1 MSKKYNE
8 NSTQHIDAREF
19 TRKRPSTYCGS
30 TEYSTQLL
38 KELFANA
45 HDEHIIGH
53 GTEIIISVDTKKNEY
68 TCEDFAQGFIPGVE
82 RPNGET
88 MLSECF
94 SVINTSGKYD
104 DSDDSIYGGSAL
116 GLNGIGLKLICF
128 LSSSSMITT
137 SDGKGQRETLWYK
150 DGLFQKREITKEKV
164 GVHGTKVTYIPDP
177 QFFQNPEA
185 NLNDIRTLFKE
196 ESALS
201 PTLTIKL
208 IIDGKEE
215 DFHSKNGINDLVDEK
230 VKDNEII
237 KKRFNAHIVKGN
249 DLIDICMTYISGYS
263 EDIVSY
269 VNYGKVESG
278 IHLTTLRANLTRA
291 LNKYAN
297 DNKLYKKDETN
308 LTGAELNEGL
318 IIVFNLKAKSVKYDS
333 QTKVRVTDIDKA
345 LILEAIN
352 VNFVEWMNENPKDVK
367 TIIEKALLARR
378 ARNAAKKAR
387 EAARSKAEKKS
398 KALKFDSKLAD
409 ASEKIDR
416 MKCEIYVTEGDS
428 ASGMLKDARNKRY
441 QAVMPIRGKML
452 NTQDAAID
460 KVIKN
465 AEISTIM
472 DAFFGPNG
480 WRVVNNKIEYDIDKL
495 RYGKI
500 IIMSDAD
507 VDGAHIKNLFYTFI
521 WNVCPELLMQGYI
534 YAGRAPLYK
543 ITEKNGKSYT
553 YLRDDVEL
561 EKYRAT
567 HTSEKYDVGRMK
579 GLGEMGIEETE
590 ECLTDPDR
598 RVIDKITVRDAEA
611 ANKAFIQMMGA
622 SADYRK
628 QFLKA
633 YGKEAM
639 YNAE

>member
-82 RPNGET
+82 RPDGET

-116 GLNGIGLKLICF
+116 GLNGIGMKLVCF

-150 DGLFQKREITKEKV
+150 DGLFQKREITKEKI

-249 DLIDICMTYISGYS
+249 DLIDICMTYTSGYS

-278 IHLTTLRANLTRA
+278 IHLTALRANLTRA

-521 WNVCPELLMQGYI
+521 WNVCPELLMQGHI

-579 GLGEMGIEETE
+579 GLGEMGVEETE

-622 SADYRK
+622 NADYRK

>member
-150 DGLFQKREITKEKV
+150 DGLFQKREITKEKI

-249 DLIDICMTYISGYS
+249 DLIDICMTYTSGYS

-367 TIIEKALLARR
+367 IIIEKALLARR

-521 WNVCPELLMQGYI
+521 WNVCPKLLMQGYI

-579 GLGEMGIEETE
+579 GLGEMGVEETE

>member
-116 GLNGIGLKLICF
+116 GLNGIGMKLVCY
-128 LSSSSMITT
+128 LSSNSMITT

-150 DGLFQKREITKEKV
+150 DGLFQKREITKEKI

-249 DLIDICMTYISGYS
+249 DLIDICMTYTSGYS

-367 TIIEKALLARR
+367 IIIEKALLARR

-579 GLGEMGIEETE
+579 GLGEMGVEETE

>member
-116 GLNGIGLKLICF
+116 GLNGIGMKLVCF

-249 DLIDICMTYISGYS
+249 DLIDICMTYTSGYS

-352 VNFVEWMNENPKDVK
+352 INFVEWMNENPKDVK

-416 MKCEIYVTEGDS
+416 MKCEIYITEGDS

-452 NTQDAAID
+452 NTQDAAVD

-480 WRVVNNKIEYDIDKL
+480 WSVVNNKIEYDMNKL

-521 WNVCPELLMQGYI
+521 WNVCPELLMQGYV

-567 HTSEKYDVGRMK
+567 HISEKYDVGRMK

-598 RVIDKITVRDAEA
+598 RVIDKITVRDADA

>member
-1 MSKKYNE
+1 MQKTYNE

-53 GTEIIISVDTKKNEY
+53 GNEIVITVDTKKNEY

-94 SVINTSGKYD
+94 AVINTSGKYD

-128 LSSSSMITT
+128 LSAQSMITT

-150 DGLFQKREITKEKV
+150 DGLFQKREITKEKI
-164 GVHGTKVTYIPDP
+164 GVHGTKVVYTPDP

-185 NLNDIRTLFKE
+185 NLNDIRVLFKE

-201 PTLTIKL
+201 PALTIRL
-208 IIDGKEE
+208 VVDGKEE
-215 DFHSKNGINDLVDEK
+215 IFHSKNGISDLVDEK

-237 KKRFNAHIVKGN
+237 KNRFNAKIVEGN
-249 DLIDICMTYISGYS
+249 DLIDICMTYTNTYS

-278 IHLTTLRANLTRA
+278 IHLTTLKANLTRA

-297 DNKLYKKDETN
+297 DNNLYKKGESN
-308 LTGAELNEGL
+308 LTGTELNEGL
-318 IIVFNLKAKSVKYDS
+318 ILIFNLKAKSVKYDS

-345 LILEAIN
+345 LILKVIN
-352 VNFVEWMNENPKDVK
+352 ENFVSWMNSNPKDVK
-367 TIIEKALLARR
+367 VIIEKALLARR
-378 ARNAAKKAR
+378 ARDAAKKAR

-409 ASEKIDR
+409 ASEKLDR
-416 MKCEIYVTEGDS
+416 MKCEIYITEGDS

-452 NTQDAAID
+452 NTQDAAVD

-480 WRVVNNKIEYDIDKL
+480 WRVINNKIEYDMDKL

-521 WNVCPELLMQGYI
+521 WNVCPELLIQGYV

-553 YLRDDVEL
+553 YLRDDTEL
-561 EKYRAT
+561 EKYRVA

-579 GLGEMGIEETE
+579 GLGEMGVEETE

-598 RVIDKITVRDAEA
+598 RVIDKITVRDVEA
-611 ANKAFIQMMGA
+611 ADKAFIQMMGA

>member
-53 GTEIIISVDTKKNEY
+53 GTEIVITVDTKKNEY

-82 RPNGET
+82 RPDGET

-116 GLNGIGLKLICF
+116 GLNGIGMKLVCY

-164 GVHGTKVTYIPDP
+164 GVHGTKVTYTPDP

-208 IIDGKEE
+208 IVDGKEE

-230 VKDNEII
+230 VKNDEII

-249 DLIDICMTYISGYS
+249 DLIDICMTYTSGYS

-416 MKCEIYVTEGDS
+416 MKCEIYITEGDS

-480 WRVVNNKIEYDIDKL
+480 WRVVNNKIEYDMDKL

-521 WNVCPELLMQGYI
+521 WNVCPELLIQGYV

-553 YLRDDVEL
+553 YLRDDTEL
-561 EKYRAT
+561 EKYRAA

-579 GLGEMGIEETE
+579 GLGEMGVEETE
-590 ECLTDPDR
+590 ECLTDQDR
-598 RVIDKITVRDAEA
+598 RVIDKITVRDVEA
-611 ANKAFIQMMGA
+611 ANKAFVQMMGA

>member
-53 GTEIIISVDTKKNEY
+53 GTEIIICVDTKKNEY

-116 GLNGIGLKLICF
+116 GLNGIGMKLVCF

-150 DGLFQKREITKEKV
+150 DGLFQKREITKEKI

-249 DLIDICMTYISGYS
+249 DLIDICMTYTSGYS

-367 TIIEKALLARR
+367 IIIEKALLARR

-567 HTSEKYDVGRMK
+567 HISEKYDVGRMK

>member
-116 GLNGIGLKLICF
+116 GLNGIGMKLVCF

-150 DGLFQKREITKEKV
+150 DGLFQKREITKEKI

-249 DLIDICMTYISGYS
+249 DLIDICMTYTSGYS

-579 GLGEMGIEETE
+579 GLGEMGVEETE

>member
-53 GTEIIISVDTKKNEY
+53 GTEIVITVDTKKNEY

-82 RPNGET
+82 RPDGET

-116 GLNGIGLKLICF
+116 GLNGIGMKLVCY
-128 LSSSSMITT
+128 LSSNSMITT

-150 DGLFQKREITKEKV
+150 DGLFQKREITKEKI

-249 DLIDICMTYISGYS
+249 DLIDICMTYTSGYS

-409 ASEKIDR
+409 ASEKTDR
-416 MKCEIYVTEGDS
+416 MKCEIYITEGDS

-452 NTQDAAID
+452 NTQDAAVD

-480 WRVVNNKIEYDIDKL
+480 WSVVNNKIEYDMNKL

-521 WNVCPELLMQGYI
+521 WNVCPELLMQGHV

-553 YLRDDVEL
+553 YLRDDTEL
-561 EKYRAT
+561 EKYRAA
-567 HTSEKYDVGRMK
+567 HISEKYDVGRMK
-579 GLGEMGIEETE
+579 GLGEMGVEETE
-590 ECLTDPDR
+590 ECLTDPNR

>member
-53 GTEIIISVDTKKNEY
+53 GTEIVITVDTKKNEY

-82 RPNGET
+82 RPDDET

-116 GLNGIGLKLICF
+116 GLNGIGMKLVCY

-164 GVHGTKVTYIPDP
+164 GIHGTKVTYTPDP

-208 IIDGKEE
+208 IVDGKEE

-230 VKDNEII
+230 VKDDEII
-237 KKRFNAHIVKGN
+237 KKRFNAHIIKGN
-249 DLIDICMTYISGYS
+249 DLIDICMTYTSGYS

-409 ASEKIDR
+409 ASEKVDR
-416 MKCEIYVTEGDS
+416 MKCEIYITEGDS

-452 NTQDAAID
+452 NTQDAAVD

-480 WRVVNNKIEYDIDKL
+480 WRVVNGKIEYDIDKL

-521 WNVCPELLMQGYI
+521 WNVCPELLIQGYV

-553 YLRDDVEL
+553 YLRDDTEL
-561 EKYRAT
+561 EKYRVA
-567 HTSEKYDVGRMK
+567 HASEKYDVGRMK
-579 GLGEMGIEETE
+579 GLGEMGVEETE

-598 RVIDKITVRDAEA
+598 RVIDKITVRDVEA

>member
-53 GTEIIISVDTKKNEY
+53 GTEIVITVDTKKNEY

-82 RPNGET
+82 RPDGET

-116 GLNGIGLKLICF
+116 GLNGIGMKLVCY

-150 DGLFQKREITKEKV
+150 DGLFQKREITKEKM
-164 GVHGTKVTYIPDP
+164 GAHGTKVTYIPDP

-208 IIDGKEE
+208 IVDGKEE

-230 VKDNEII
+230 VKDDEII

-249 DLIDICMTYISGYS
+249 DLIDICMTYTSGYS

-352 VNFVEWMNENPKDVK
+352 INFVEWMNENPKDVK

-416 MKCEIYVTEGDS
+416 MKCEIYITEGDS

-460 KVIKN
+460 KIIKN

-480 WRVVNNKIEYDIDKL
+480 WSVVNNKIEYDMDKL

-521 WNVCPELLMQGYI
+521 WNVCPELLIQGYV

-553 YLRDDVEL
+553 YLRDDTEL
-561 EKYRAT
+561 EKYRVA

-579 GLGEMGIEETE
+579 GLGEMGVEETE

>member
-82 RPNGET
+82 RPDGET

-116 GLNGIGLKLICF
+116 GLNGIGMKLVCF

-150 DGLFQKREITKEKV
+150 DGLFQKREITKEKI

-249 DLIDICMTYISGYS
+249 DLIDICMTYTSGYS

-521 WNVCPELLMQGYI
+521 WNVCPELLMQGHI

-579 GLGEMGIEETE
+579 GLGEMGVEETE

>member
-1 MSKKYNE
+1 MQKTYNE

-53 GTEIIISVDTKKNEY
+53 GTEIVITVDTKKNEY

-94 SVINTSGKYD
+94 AVINTSGKYD

-116 GLNGIGLKLICF
+116 GLNGIGMKLVCY
-128 LSSSSMITT
+128 LSSRSMITT

-150 DGLFQKREITKEKV
+150 DGLFQKREITKEKI
-164 GVHGTKVTYIPDP
+164 GVHGTKVVYTPDP

-185 NLNDIRTLFKE
+185 NLNDIRILFKE

-201 PTLTIKL
+201 PTLTIRL
-208 IIDGKEE
+208 IVDGKEE
-215 DFHSKNGINDLVDEK
+215 VFHSKNGISDLVDEK

-237 KKRFNAHIVKGN
+237 KNRFNAKIVEGN
-249 DLIDICMTYISGYS
+249 DLIDICMTYTNTYS

-278 IHLTTLRANLTRA
+278 IHLTTLKANLTRA

-297 DNKLYKKDETN
+297 DNNLYKKGESN
-308 LTGAELNEGL
+308 LTGIELNEGL
-318 IIVFNLKAKSVKYDS
+318 ILIFNLKAKSVKYDS

-345 LILEAIN
+345 LILKVIN
-352 VNFVEWMNENPKDVK
+352 ENFVNWMNSNPKDVK
-367 TIIEKALLARR
+367 IIIEKALLARR
-378 ARNAAKKAR
+378 ARDAAKKAR
-387 EAARSKAEKKS
+387 EAARSKAEKKN

-416 MKCEIYVTEGDS
+416 MKCEIYITEGDS

-452 NTQDAAID
+452 NTQDAAVD

-472 DAFFGPNG
+472 DAFFGSNG
-480 WRVVNNKIEYDIDKL
+480 WRVINGKIEYDMDKL

-521 WNVCPELLMQGYI
+521 WNVCPELLIQGYV

-553 YLRDDVEL
+553 YLRDDTEL
-561 EKYRAT
+561 EKYRTA
-567 HTSEKYDVGRMK
+567 HASEKYDVGRMK
-579 GLGEMGIEETE
+579 GLGEMGVEETE

-598 RVIDKITVRDAEA
+598 RVIDKITVRDVEA
-611 ANKAFIQMMGA
+611 ANKAFMQMMGA

>member
-53 GTEIIISVDTKKNEY
+53 GTEIVITVDTKKNEY

-116 GLNGIGLKLICF
+116 GLNGIGMKLICF

-164 GVHGTKVTYIPDP
+164 GVHGTKVTYIPDT

-249 DLIDICMTYISGYS
+249 DLIDICMTYTSGYS

-387 EAARSKAEKKS
+387 EAARLKAEKKS

-409 ASEKIDR
+409 ASEKVDR
-416 MKCEIYVTEGDS
+416 MKCEIYITEGDS

-452 NTQDAAID
+452 NTQDAAVD

-480 WRVVNNKIEYDIDKL
+480 WSVVNNKIEYDMNKL

-521 WNVCPELLMQGYI
+521 WNVCPELLMQGYV

-567 HTSEKYDVGRMK
+567 HSSEKYDVGRMK
-579 GLGEMGIEETE
+579 GLGEMGVEETE

-611 ANKAFIQMMGA
+611 ASKAFIQMMGA

>member
-116 GLNGIGLKLICF
+116 GLNGIGMKLVCF

-150 DGLFQKREITKEKV
+150 DGLFQKREITKEKI

-177 QFFQNPEA
+177 QFFQNPEV

-249 DLIDICMTYISGYS
+249 DLIDICMTYTSGYS

-579 GLGEMGIEETE
+579 GLGEMGVEETE

-622 SADYRK
+622 NADYRK

>member
-116 GLNGIGLKLICF
+116 GLNGIGMKLVCF

-150 DGLFQKREITKEKV
+150 DGLFQKREITKEKI

-215 DFHSKNGINDLVDEK
+215 DFYSKNGINDLVDEK

-249 DLIDICMTYISGYS
+249 DLIDICMTYTSGYS

-345 LILEAIN
+345 LILEVIN

-367 TIIEKALLARR
+367 IIIEKALLARR

-521 WNVCPELLMQGYI
+521 WNVCPKLLMQGYI

-579 GLGEMGIEETE
+579 GLGEMGVEETE
-590 ECLTDPDR
+590 ECLTDPDH
-598 RVIDKITVRDAEA
+598 RVIDKITVRDADA

>member
-116 GLNGIGLKLICF
+116 GLNGIGMKLVCF

-249 DLIDICMTYISGYS
+249 DLIDICMTYTSGYS

-367 TIIEKALLARR
+367 IIIEKALLARR

-460 KVIKN
+460 KIIKN

-521 WNVCPELLMQGYI
+521 WNVCPELLMQGHI

-553 YLRDDVEL
+553 YLRDDAEL

>member
-116 GLNGIGLKLICF
+116 GLNGIGMKLVCF

-150 DGLFQKREITKEKV
+150 DGLFQKREITKEKI

-249 DLIDICMTYISGYS
+249 DLIDICMTYTSGYS

-579 GLGEMGIEETE
+579 GLGEMGVEETE

-622 SADYRK
+622 NADYRK

>member
-1 MSKKYNE
+1 M
-8 NSTQHIDAREF
+8 
-19 TRKRPSTYCGS
+19 
-30 TEYSTQLL
+30 
-38 KELFANA
+38 
-45 HDEHIIGH
+45 
-53 GTEIIISVDTKKNEY
+53 
-68 TCEDFAQGFIPGVE
+68 
-82 RPNGET
+82 
-88 MLSECF
+88 
-94 SVINTSGKYD
+94 
-104 DSDDSIYGGSAL
+104 
-116 GLNGIGLKLICF
+116 KLVCY

-150 DGLFQKREITKEKV
+150 DGLFQKREITKEKT
-164 GVHGTKVTYIPDP
+164 GIHGTKVTYIPDP

-208 IIDGKEE
+208 IVDGKEE

-230 VKDNEII
+230 VKEDEII

-249 DLIDICMTYISGYS
+249 DLIDICMTYTSGYS

-409 ASEKIDR
+409 ASEKTDR
-416 MKCEIYVTEGDS
+416 MKCEIYITEGDS

-452 NTQDAAID
+452 NTQDATVD

-480 WRVVNNKIEYDIDKL
+480 WSVVNNKIEYDMNKL

-521 WNVCPELLMQGYI
+521 WNVCPELLMQGYV

-553 YLRDDVEL
+553 YLRDDIEL
-561 EKYRAT
+561 ERYRAA
-567 HTSEKYDVGRMK
+567 HISEKYDVGRMK
-579 GLGEMGIEETE
+579 GLGEMGVEETE

-611 ANKAFIQMMGA
+611 ADKAFTQMMGA

>member
-116 GLNGIGLKLICF
+116 GLNGIGMKLVCF

-249 DLIDICMTYISGYS
+249 DLIDICMTYTSGYS

-416 MKCEIYVTEGDS
+416 MKCEIYITEGDS

-452 NTQDAAID
+452 NTQDAAVD
-460 KVIKN
+460 KIIKN

-480 WRVVNNKIEYDIDKL
+480 WSVVNNKIEYDMNKL

-521 WNVCPELLMQGYI
+521 WNVCPELLMQGYV

-567 HTSEKYDVGRMK
+567 HISEKYDVGRMK

-598 RVIDKITVRDAEA
+598 RVIDKITVKDAEA